1 MAQKV
6 DELQLQITSNAS
18 SAIQSLDELT
28 SKLQS
33 ASDSAKSFVNS
44 ANSLKALANGLNK
57 IAGVNFN
64 SAISGLTRLS
74 KIDLSNLKDKKV
86 DITLSV
92 SGADQAERLKYATQD
107 AEKNVLK
114 SASRI
119 SKAFGQKYNV
129 DSEGISEMTVQVKE
143 LISALANEN
152 GGAANEAIGNIFNII
167 TERGR
172 MSLAELQG
180 VKNAYLKEYNELKK
194 IVVGTN
200 NLSAT
205 EIESLFGQG
214 FGANLKKGAESTDKN
229 WAEIVDEHKDV
240 FENLGASAASVGDQV
255 KALADRLQ
263 ELRTALEPQKI
274 TDDNILNGIG
284 FDVNSLMESIDSTLQ
299 ENIGKN
305 MRESAGKIPLD
316 LDIDQKR
323 FEEQIQR
330 AINHAT
336 DNKTYTAKPIQIKI
350 DEQGLRQNVEHAF
363 SLIDITKLPEYAS
376 NFERMSQAISQMN
389 QSSAN
394 SGNINSFV
402 NALRRLVS
410 TDITK
415 FDPAAFEK
423 IVALTKDLAS
433 FGGVD
438 KTLNRFISSL
448 ARLANAGDN
457 ARKTAYGLDA
467 LIPRLRSAVKSFI
480 DIGSIDSSISQ
491 FVTSLAK
498 LATAGSKVKDTATN
512 LDDLTKAVLRFL
524 RAMRNAPQISDNLA
538 MTIQGLGNLA
548 AAGQKTA
555 KALDDIGSSGN
566 GGGNSVL
573 SGAFG
578 NAARSATN
586 GLKGILDISL
596 RLGGQGASALG
607 KFMQRLGL
615 LSGASNSIDR
625 TAITFGNLLRAILP
639 FYGIRG
645 IFDWAKEAVTVGSSL
660 VEIEN
665 VIDTAFG
672 SLKKGYQDI
681 SGYTYDW
688 AKTTIDNFGVSELAA
703 KQYAGR
709 LMSMFNSSG
718 FDVSEGMRNSA
729 AKMTTDL
736 IERAGDI
743 ASFYDM
749 NVDEAMTKIQAGL
762 AGMNRPLRS
771 IGINMSVANL
781 EAFALSKGINTSWK
795 EMDQATQMALRYEY
809 ILNASQYAM
818 GDFARTSQTYANQIR
833 LLQLNFQSLSA
844 TIGQGLIS
852 AIAPAISW
860 LNALIRRL
868 ITAAN
873 VFRSFM
879 FTLFGKA
886 LGASKG
892 VANEMAGYLDDS
904 ADAMGDLGSGAGG
917 ASDGLG
923 SAGKA
928 AKELKKQL
936 TVLPFDE
943 LNQLAKDTESAGS
956 GGSGGGGGG
965 GGVGG
970 LGGLDSLGLED
981 LSDVDIDSSPTI
993 QAINRWA
1000 ARIRE
1005 AFQKHQWKNLG
1016 RIVAEG
1022 INAGFGYIYDVLDWN
1037 KIKPKVVDGF
1047 ITPFQ
1052 EAFNSFMLW
1061 TDWPLIGRTI
1071 GRGLNDITYTLRAW
1085 FTGFNW
1091 REYGGYFAEGMNGL
1105 LDEWDAEE
1113 FGRLIADKFKMAW
1126 DMFGGWV
1133 KKFDFAEFGRKM
1145 KEGVLGF
1152 LDEID
1157 PKAAGETLAEFLN
1170 GISTAIHEFLSNGD
1184 VIDSLTSDFV
1194 EFVNSFLENLSDDDI
1209 NQAMSDVKDSIGT
1222 ALGKAIKGIDKDEL
1236 KQKFIDLLTGLP
1248 WDGIGLAL
1256 GVSVGAKLAGHLL
1269 GNAFKT
1275 KAAEIL
1281 SGLTLGG
1288 GATGATAG
1296 ATGAGAASSALGAA
1310 GLTVSQLSIIGAV
1323 SVGGIALGLW
1333 LKKQADESGLTKL
1346 FQLGDKDSKKKS
1358 VQSVGEG
1365 QSKNQQI
1372 LNKQNMTG
1380 AGTYTSI
1387 QTVPQTPKPTAST
1400 QTVTT
1405 VMKGKTDPSFIE
1417 LLLGKK
1423 ELFKDPVATKTG
1435 KGKEDGSLKDLR
1447 EKFHGIVNNTAAKT
1461 AEGRRTSEF
1470 NNTRSLFHGIVSNTA
1485 IKTAEGKR
1493 TSGFNT
1499 TRSYFHDVVSNWATK
1514 TADGWRTGAFK
1525 TAYSDYMDLHDKDVT
1540 VSVDVDIDTA
1550 VTEVVADIQ
1559 GAAQQVV
1566 ASFWTRTRRN
1576 AKGGLFTGAT
1586 GFQVFGEAGMEAAIP
1601 LERKSTMKR
1610 IASAIVD
1617 SGGMATGSSS
1627 ELADEIALRI
1637 APIVM
1642 SAVTGNNERPIN
1654 VNATLYTENNEV
1666 LARAVNQGN
1675 RSLDKRYN
1683 PVTQYSY

>member
-6 DELQLQITSNAS
+6 DELQLQINSDAS
-18 SAIQSLDELT
+18 SAIDSLERLA
-28 SKLQS
+28 SKLES
-33 ASDSAKSFVNS
+33 ASASAKSFVNS

-57 IAGVNFN
+57 IAGVNFS
-64 SAISGLTRLS
+64 SAINGLTRLS
-74 KIDLSNLKDKKV
+74 RIDLSNLKDKKV
-86 DITLSV
+86 DISLSV

-129 DSEGISEMTVQVKE
+129 DSEGIAEMTVQVKE

-194 IVVGTN
+194 IVVGTS

-214 FGANLKKGAESTDKN
+214 FGANLKKGAESSDKN

-263 ELRTALEPQKI
+263 ELRTALEPQRI

-363 SLIDITKLPEYAS
+363 SLIDIAKLPEYAS

-423 IVALTKDLAS
+423 IVGLTKDLAS

-555 KALDDIGSSGN
+555 KALEDV
-566 GGGNSVL
+566 GNSSNSSSNNIL

-578 NAARSATN
+578 NAAKSATSS
-586 GLKGILDISL
+586 LKGILDISL

-607 KFMQRLGL
+607 KFMQRIGL
-615 LSGASNSIDR
+615 LPGAANGIDR
-625 TAITFGNLLRAILP
+625 TALSFGNLLRAILP

-645 IFDWAKEAVTVGSSL
+645 IFDWGKDAVTVGSSL

-681 SGYTYDW
+681 SGYVYDW
-688 AKTTIDNFGVSELAA
+688 AQGTIDGFGVSELAA

-718 FDVSEGMRNSA
+718 FDLTEGMRDSA
-729 AKMTTDL
+729 AKMSTDL

-749 NVDEAMTKIQAGL
+749 SVDEAMTKVQAGL

-781 EAFALSKGINTSWK
+781 QAFALSKGINTSWK

-873 VFRSFM
+873 VFRQFM

-886 LGASKG
+886 IGASKG

-904 ADAMGDLGSGAGG
+904 ADAIGDLGSGAGG

-965 GGVGG
+965 GGAGGIGG
-970 LGGLDSLGLED
+970 LADLGLED
-981 LSDVDIDSSPTI
+981 LSAFDIDSSPTI

-1022 INAGFGYIYDVLDWN
+1022 INAGFQYIYDALDWN

-1061 TDWPLIGRTI
+1061 IDWPLIGRTF

-1085 FTGFNW
+1085 ITGFNW
-1091 REYGGYFAEGMNGL
+1091 REYGGYFAEGMNGF

-1126 DMFGGWV
+1126 DIFGGWV
-1133 KKFDFAEFGRKM
+1133 KKFNFAEFGQKM

-1157 PKAAGETLAEFLN
+1157 PEAAGETLAEFLN
-1170 GISTAIHEFLSNGD
+1170 GISTTIHEFLSDGD

-1194 EFVNSFLENLSDDDI
+1194 EFVNSFLENLNTEDI
-1209 NQAMSDVKDSIGT
+1209 KQAMSDVKDSIGT
-1222 ALGKAIKGIDKDEL
+1222 ALGNAIKGIDKDEL

-1296 ATGAGAASSALGAA
+1296 ATGATGAASSALGAA
-1310 GLTVSQLSIIGAV
+1310 GLTVSQLSIIGGI
-1323 SVGGIALGLW
+1323 SVAGIALGLW
-1333 LKKQADESGLTKL
+1333 LKKQADESGLTKK
-1346 FQLGDKDSKKKS
+1346 FQLGTDESKKKS

-1365 QSKNQQI
+1365 QTKNQQI
-1372 LNKQNMTG
+1372 LNKHGMTG

-1387 QTVPQTPKPTAST
+1387 QTVEQKPKPVTQTITTTLKGITDTSFKNTLSDKAELLKDPIVKKTATAEETSGYKNTVFGWKMWNSETITKTANGYKNSAYRSTNADWNAWISQTITKTASGAIASAFNT
-1400 QTVTT
+1400 
-1405 VMKGKTDPSFIE
+1405 MKNAYNG
-1417 LLLGKK
+1417 
-1423 ELFKDPVATKTG
+1423 VY
-1435 KGKEDGSLKDLR
+1435 
-1447 EKFHGIVNNTAAKT
+1447 
-1461 AEGRRTSEF
+1461 
-1470 NNTRSLFHGIVSNTA
+1470 SNT
-1485 IKTAEGKR
+1485 
-1493 TSGFNT
+1493 
-1499 TRSYFHDVVSNWATK
+1499 ATK
-1514 TADGWRTGAFK
+1514 TADGYSTGAFDTVWDMF
-1525 TAYSDYMDLHDKDVT
+1525 TALRDKWVT
-1540 VSVDVDIDTA
+1540 AHVDVETNA
-1550 VTEVVADIQ
+1550 T
-1559 GAAQQVV
+1559 QVV
-1566 ASFWTRTRRN
+1566 AGIANGAGGVTRQVLADIWTEYH

-1586 GFQVFGEAGMEAAIP
+1586 GFQVFGEAGAEAAIP

-1617 SGGMATGSSS
+1617 SGGMGTSNS
-1627 ELADEIALRI
+1627 DEIADAI
-1637 APIVM
+1637 AMRVLPAMASMMDSM
-1642 SAVTGNNERPIN
+1642 SQRPIN
-1654 VNATLYTENNEV
+1654 NNVTVYTENNEV

-1683 PVTQYSY
+1683 PVAQYSY

>member
-6 DELQLQITSNAS
+6 DELQLQINSDAS
-18 SAIQSLDELT
+18 SAIDSLERLA
-28 SKLQS
+28 SKLES
-33 ASDSAKSFVNS
+33 ASASAKSFVNS

-74 KIDLSNLKDKKV
+74 RIDLSNLKDKKV

-129 DSEGISEMTVQVKE
+129 DSEGIAEMTVQVKE

-194 IVVGTN
+194 IVVGTS

-214 FGANLKKGAESTDKN
+214 FGANLKKGAESSDKN

-263 ELRTALEPQKI
+263 ELRTALEPQRI

-363 SLIDITKLPEYAS
+363 SLIDIAKLPEYAS

-394 SGNINSFV
+394 SGNINGFV

-423 IVALTKDLAS
+423 IVGLTKDLAS

-512 LDDLTKAVLRFL
+512 LDDLAKAVLRFL

-555 KALDDIGSSGN
+555 KALEDVSNSGN
-566 GGGNSVL
+566 SGSNNIL

-578 NAARSATN
+578 NAARSAISS
-586 GLKGILDISL
+586 LKGILDISL

-607 KFMQRLGL
+607 KFMQRIGL
-615 LSGASNSIDR
+615 LPGAANGIDR
-625 TAITFGNLLRAILP
+625 TALSFGNLLRAILP

-645 IFDWAKEAVTVGSSL
+645 IFDWGKEAVTVGSSL

-681 SGYTYDW
+681 SGYVYDW
-688 AKTTIDNFGVSELAA
+688 AKGTIDGFGVSELAA

-718 FDVSEGMRNSA
+718 FDLTEGMRDSA
-729 AKMTTDL
+729 AKMSTDL

-749 NVDEAMTKIQAGL
+749 SVDDAMTKIQAGL

-781 EAFALSKGINTSWK
+781 QAFALSKGINTSWK

-818 GDFARTSQTYANQIR
+818 GDFARTSGTYANQIR

-873 VFRSFM
+873 IFRQFM

-886 LGASKG
+886 IGASKG
-892 VANEMAGYLDDS
+892 VANEMAGYLNDS
-904 ADAMGDLGSGAGG
+904 ADAMSDLGSGAGG

-943 LNQLAKDTESAGS
+943 LNQLAKDTDSARSGGS

-965 GGVGG
+965 GG
-970 LGGLDSLGLED
+970 LGGLSDLGLED
-981 LSDVDIDSSPTI
+981 LSDIDIDSSPTV

-1022 INAGFGYIYDVLDWN
+1022 INTGFEYIYDALDWN

-1061 TDWPLIGRTI
+1061 IDWPLIGRTF

-1085 FTGFNW
+1085 ITGFNW
-1091 REYGGYFAEGMNGL
+1091 REYGGYFAEGMNGF

-1126 DMFGGWV
+1126 DIFGGWV
-1133 KKFDFAEFGRKM
+1133 GKFDFKEFGGKL
-1145 KEGVLGF
+1145 KELIRGGIDELDPWQMGKDFAGFFNGLADVIIGF
-1152 LDEID
+1152 LEDGNVKSDVAHAFSQFVNGFIEDLDEDDIAYAMSLLKD
-1157 PKAAGETLAEFLN
+1157 TIVGGIGQALSEINTSELGGKLADILAELPWGTIGIIVGLHAGASLAAGIFGTAFKLKAA
-1170 GISTAIHEFLSNGD
+1170 
-1184 VIDSLTSDFV
+1184 
-1194 EFVNSFLENLSDDDI
+1194 
-1209 NQAMSDVKDSIGT
+1209 SI
-1222 ALGKAIKGIDKDEL
+1222 
-1236 KQKFIDLLTGLP
+1236 LTGMT
-1248 WDGIGLAL
+1248 
-1256 GVSVGAKLAGHLL
+1256 
-1269 GNAFKT
+1269 F
-1275 KAAEIL
+1275 
-1281 SGLTLGG
+1281 GG
-1288 GATGATAG
+1288 GGATAG
-1296 ATGAGAASSALGAA
+1296 ATGASGASGAASSGLLSGLSTLSVGTIAVGGSIMLGALALGTWLNKWTQEHGGVEQFHGQNLAPSHQQSNQPQQPQTKQNAA
-1310 GLTVSQLSIIGAV
+1310 GYSTQ
-1323 SVGGIALGLW
+1323 
-1333 LKKQADESGLTKL
+1333 
-1346 FQLGDKDSKKKS
+1346 
-1358 VQSVGEG
+1358 
-1365 QSKNQQI
+1365 
-1372 LNKQNMTG
+1372 
-1380 AGTYTSI
+1380 I
-1387 QTVPQTPKPTAST
+1387 QTVKL
-1400 QTVTT
+1400 
-1405 VMKGKTDPSFIE
+1405 KGETDSSY
-1417 LLLGKK
+1417 K
-1423 ELFKDPVATKTG
+1423 ELMAEKLALHKDPVVTKTL
-1435 KGKEDGSLKDLR
+1435 KGEEDDTYKVMSRDY
-1447 EKFHGIVNNTAAKT
+1447 FSVAT
-1461 AEGRRTSEF
+1461 TS
-1470 NNTRSLFHGIVSNTA
+1470 
-1485 IKTAEGKR
+1485 
-1493 TSGFNT
+1493 
-1499 TRSYFHDVVSNWATK
+1499 ATK
-1514 TADGWRTGAFK
+1514 TALGVIASTFRTTKTEYNSIGTTTITKTASGAIASAFNTMKTAYNGVYSNTATKTANGVRTGAFNTAWDMFTTLKDKWVTAHLDIK
-1525 TAYSDYMDLHDKDVT
+1525 TNAT
-1540 VSVDVDIDTA
+1540 
-1550 VTEVVADIQ
+1550 
-1559 GAAQQVV
+1559 QVV
-1566 ASFWTRTRRN
+1566 AGIANGAGGVTKQVLADIWTEYN

-1586 GFQVFGEAGMEAAIP
+1586 GFQVFGEAGAEAAIP

-1617 SGGMATGSSS
+1617 SGGMATCSSS

-1642 SAVTGNNERPIN
+1642 SAVTGQNERPIN

-1683 PVTQYSY
+1683 PVAQFSY